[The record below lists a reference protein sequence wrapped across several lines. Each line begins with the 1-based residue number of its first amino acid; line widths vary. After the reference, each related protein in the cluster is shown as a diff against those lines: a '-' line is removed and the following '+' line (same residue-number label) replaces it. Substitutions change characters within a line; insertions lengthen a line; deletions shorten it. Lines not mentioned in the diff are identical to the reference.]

1 MVVNTKMRVWFVTVV
16 IIFILVSSVSS
27 SQRTITHPLKLEHST
42 SQTPDYWPTEGWQ
55 QSTPEEHGMNGTYLE
70 EMLTFCDDR
79 NWPLTSILVIRNGYL
94 VVEEYPDSEYNEGT
108 LFDIWDA
115 TKSVTSILIGIAI
128 DEGYISSVDETM
140 VSFFPDRTIAN
151 LTSGKEAIT
160 LKHLLSMTSGLEW
173 VYGVDWPLIESQSD
187 WIQFTLDKPMVHT
200 PGETWNWN
208 DGTPHLLSA
217 ILNST
222 TGMSPAEFAEIHLFQ
237 PLGINNYR
245 WDIDAQGLE
254 IGSWGLNLT
263 ASDMAKIGFL
273 YLNNGT
279 WDTEQIVSADWV
291 KNSTQAYSSGISHG
305 TLLNIQHYGYYWW
318 VKPSYNAYCAA
329 GHDGQFIWVLPDYNL
344 VFVHT
349 SGNIRPYD
357 YLITEYILPS
367 LGIFDF
373 TTTTSDTTTATGT
386 GVLDPLIMPII
397 VGVGVSIA
405 AITIVLVWFM
415 KKRK

>member
-1 MVVNTKMRVWFVTVV
+1 MVVNTRLHVRFVSIV
-16 IIFILVSSVSS
+16 IICVLFSSVSS
-27 SQRTITHPLKLEHST
+27 SPQTNAQPQELECLT
-42 SQTPDYWPTEGWQ
+42 SQTPDYWPTAGWQ
-55 QSTPEEHGMNGTYLE
+55 QSTPEDQGMNGTYLE

-94 VVEEYPDSEYNEGT
+94 VVEEYPDSEYNEST
-108 LFDIWDA
+108 LFHIWDS
-115 TKSVTSILIGIAI
+115 TKSITSILMGIAI
-128 DEGYISSVDETM
+128 DEGYIGSVDETM

-151 LTSGKEAIT
+151 LDSRKEAIT

-173 VYGVDWPLIESQSD
+173 VYGVDWPLIEYESD

-222 TGMSPAEFAEIHLFQ
+222 TGMAPSEFAETHLFQ
-237 PLGINNYR
+237 PLGINNFR
-245 WDIDAQGLE
+245 WDIDPHGLE

-305 TLLNIQHYGYYWW
+305 TQITIQHYGYNWW